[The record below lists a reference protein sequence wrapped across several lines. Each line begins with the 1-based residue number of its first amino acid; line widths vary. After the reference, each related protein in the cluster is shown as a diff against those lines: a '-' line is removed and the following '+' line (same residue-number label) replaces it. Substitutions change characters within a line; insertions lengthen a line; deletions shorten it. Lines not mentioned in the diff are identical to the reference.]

1 MSPYRR
7 YAAIGAIGGFLF
19 CLGAAILIRSCEM
32 RRLGVATIASCRFDS
47 ARERL
52 ALYWRTYA
60 ASPGTLPN
68 HANHPPGG

>member
-32 RRLGVATIASCRFDS
+32 A
-47 ARERL
+47 RL
-52 ALYWRTYA
+52 ARAEVVSFAELRLRLA
-60 ASPGTLPN
+60 EIQRSR
-68 HANHPPGG
+68 HAVSAPR